1 MATYNPPITVTY
13 TNHQE
18 HVMQAEI
25 KNQYIK
31 EHFRSVYHRLPFD
44 HLPRE
49 IVKYLGLE
57 SARKPNMFTEKHEIS
72 EYYIP
77 RMIVCQEYVDYE
89 NRIKIPSGTYVLAN
103 NKPKTTNTNAQ
114 RRLD

>member
-1 MATYNPPITVTY
+1 
-13 TNHQE
+13 
-18 HVMQAEI
+18 
-25 KNQYIK
+25 
-31 EHFRSVYHRLPFD
+31 
-44 HLPRE
+44 
-49 IVKYLGLE
+49 
-57 SARKPNMFTEKHEIS
+57 MFTEKHEIS